1 MTILVTGASG
11 GLGRLVLDG
20 LLARGVA
27 PASLRAG
34 ARRTD
39 SLAAYA
45 DRGVEV
51 VELDYDRP
59 DTAKAAVDGVE
70 RVLLI
75 SGSELGRRV
84 EQHRTVIDA
93 AAAAGV
99 AHLLYTS
106 VTRAD
111 DTTIVVAPEHTATE
125 QLLRASG
132 LPVTVLR
139 NNFYSEVFGSA
150 LDGARGSGVVLT
162 SAGEG
167 RVASAS
173 RADFAGGAV
182 AALTGEIPAGVEILE
197 LAGDTAW
204 TRYDLAAAAAEA
216 LGRDVRV
223 EQVSPEE
230 HLARLQGLGLDDATA
245 GFLVTL
251 DGNIRDG
258 ELDITDGTLARL
270 LGRLTTP
277 LVDTL
282 RALA

>member
-11 GLGRLVLDG
+11 SLGRLVLDD
-20 LLARGVA
+20 LLARGVEPTA
-27 PASLRAG
+27 VRAG

-39 SLAAYA
+39 SLAAHA
-45 DRGVEV
+45 DLGVDV

-59 DTAKAAVDGVE
+59 DTVKAAVDGAD

-75 SGSELGRRV
+75 SGNEFGKRV
-84 EQHRTVIDA
+84 DQHRAVIDA

-99 AHLLYTS
+99 GHLLYTS

-125 QLLRASG
+125 EILGDAG

-139 NNFYSEVFGSA
+139 NNFYTEVFGSA
-150 LDGARGSGVVLT
+150 LDGARATGTVLT

-173 RADFAGGAV
+173 RADFAEAAAV
-182 AALTGEIPAGVEILE
+182 ALTGDVPTGVQVLE
-197 LAGDTAW
+197 LAGDQRW
-204 TRYDLAAAAAEA
+204 SRDDLAAAAAEV

-223 EQVSPEE
+223 EQVSSDE
-230 HLARLQGLGLDDATA
+230 HRARLLDLGVDAGTV
-245 GFLVTL
+245 GFLVEL
-251 DGNIRDG
+251 DQNIRDG

-270 LGRLTTP
+270 LGRPTTP
-277 LVDTL
+277 LIDTL
-282 RALA
+282 RAL